1 MLIKPVKQ
9 VCKRCTKV
17 LQKMISSSIISDG
30 SVSTMLK
37 EVIVRTS
44 IILTIKILIVIITVI
59 IIIIMIMK
67 IITIITPR
75 LIFIHYNANTGGNNI
90 QCNFNVFGNL
100 SRNPT
105 VFGKLANDKSQEKNP
120 LTLA

>member
-59 IIIIMIMK
+59 IIIMK

-90 QCNFNVFGNL
+90 QCNFSVFGNL

>member
-59 IIIIMIMK
+59 IIIIIMIMK

-90 QCNFNVFGNL
+90 QCNFSVFGNL

-105 VFGKLANDKSQEKNP
+105 VFGKLANGK
-120 LTLA
+120 

>member
-59 IIIIMIMK
+59 IIIMMK

-90 QCNFNVFGNL
+90 QCNFSVFGNL